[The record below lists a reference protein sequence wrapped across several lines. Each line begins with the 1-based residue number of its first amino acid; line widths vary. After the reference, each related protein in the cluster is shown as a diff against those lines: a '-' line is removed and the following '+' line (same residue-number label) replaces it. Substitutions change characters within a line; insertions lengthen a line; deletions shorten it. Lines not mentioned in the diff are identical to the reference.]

1 MKTRRSLV
9 RATVA
14 ACAVGGLSFPLAQA
28 QETFPSRPIHIV
40 VPYPA
45 GGVGDQLVRAIQKPM
60 QEILKQTVVVENRIG
75 AGGTI
80 GTTHVA
86 RAAPDGYT
94 LVLGNS
100 GPISV
105 GPQVRKTPYDPAKD
119 LIPVSLIANAPL
131 ILAVS
136 ADNPAKTVPEFIQQ
150 AKVNSWNYGSTGPAS
165 LSHLT
170 GEYFNSAAGL
180 KLTHVPYNGG
190 AQMVTAFG
198 GGDLQAAFV
207 TGPDSAAMLQSG
219 KIRYL
224 AVAAPRKVAIAPELP
239 VIAETL
245 PGFVSAVWYGILAPT
260 GVPEPILKTLNSAIA
275 QAVAHPDTQK
285 AFAGRYI
292 ELLSGSREDLGALIR
307 EETQRWGAEIKRMG
321 LKLD

>member
-1 MKTRRSLV
+1 MNHRRSLI
-9 RATVA
+9 RATAAAVA
-14 ACAVGGLSFPLAQA
+14 ASGLSLPIVQA
-28 QETFPSRPIHIV
+28 QESFPSRPIHIV

-86 RAAPDGYT
+86 RSAPDGHT

-105 GPQVRKTPYDPAKD
+105 GPQVRKTPYDPIKD
-119 LIPVSLIANAPL
+119 LVPVSQIANAPL

-136 ADNPAKTVPEFIQQ
+136 ANNTATSLPQFIEQAKTQ
-150 AKVNSWNYGSTGPAS
+150 SWNYGSTGPAS

-170 GEYFNSAAGL
+170 GEYFNTAAGL

-198 GGDLQAAFV
+198 GGDLQVAFV
-207 TGPDSAAMLQSG
+207 TGPDSSAMLQSG

-224 AVAAPRKVAIAPELP
+224 AVAAPKQTPIAPGLP
-239 VIAETL
+239 AIAETL
-245 PGFVSAVWYGILAPT
+245 PGFVSAVWYGILAPA
-260 GVPEPILKTLNSAIA
+260 GVPDNVIKTLNNALV

-292 ELLSGSREDLGALIR
+292 ELLSGTPEQLGALIR
-307 EETQRWGAEIKRMG
+307 DETKHWGTEIQRMG